1 MNSLMN
7 IFMVTFSVVGISG
20 VAVFIADPLVYRMN
34 PAHPFRLWWQ
44 KHLGFST
51 EGDEEEI

>member
-7 IFMVTFSVVGISG
+7 IFMVIFSVVGISG

-51 EGDEEEI
+51 EGDEEEF